1 MTLAITEASTALATV
16 TATNTVS
23 KTAAAITTTT
33 TTTAT
38 ARTFQFHSKY
48 NLDLTHFIWRHTNG
62 EKASSGGK
70 ETIRA
75 NHHSVVQYSLPELF
89 CKCNVII

>member
-33 TTTAT
+33 TAITTRKKMAKKCT
-38 ARTFQFHSKY
+38 AMSCVAKSYIPEFCLKNSIIFRQFVIPS
-48 NLDLTHFIWRHTNG
+48 T
-62 EKASSGGK
+62 SSLRK
-70 ETIRA
+70 
-75 NHHSVVQYSLPELF
+75 
-89 CKCNVII
+89 